1 MKLRTLIWNTSI
13 PDKPGLDSGLEVKLL
28 RPIPTFFATLLI
40 ATLGVQA
47 QSVTEIDPERA
58 RLENERNTME
68 IVSEHGSGVVY
79 IQTQIAARETA
90 EALPPELRPFAQ
102 FFGPFIQPPQEGA
115 GSGFVIDEDGYIL
128 TNYHVVQ
135 SADEI
140 TVRFQGDSA
149 SYPAEVIG
157 TAQPLDLA
165 LIQVKAPDKKLN
177 PLPLGDSDL
186 VQVGQKAIA
195 IGNPFQF
202 DFSVTEGIV
211 SAVRPN
217 PGAIEDLV
225 PRLIQTDAAINPG
238 NSGGPLLNSRGEV
251 VGINTAIVSRGAPQF
266 AGVGFAIPINL
277 AKEVLPRLQD
287 GDELSEEDVLATRP
301 TLGVAVIPAEA
312 IPPQAR
318 ERYQI
323 PDSGLVIQEVT
334 PGSPAERARLRAPE
348 NFIYLSQPGGRDI
361 EIGVDGDVITGI
373 DGQPVV
379 NITDLRTVLYNLG
392 PGDTVE
398 LTVERNGR
406 SRTVTV
412 EPQVQDR

>member
-1 MKLRTLIWNTSI
+1 MR
-13 PDKPGLDSGLEVKLL
+13 PLL
-28 RPIPTFFATLLI
+28 PISLATLLL
-40 ATLGVQA
+40 ATLGVEA
-47 QSVTEIDPERA
+47 QSVSEIDPSRA
-58 RLENERNTME
+58 QLENERNTME
-68 IVSEHGSGVVY
+68 IVQEHGSGVVY
-79 IQTQIAARETA
+79 IQTQIAAREVT

-115 GSGFVIDEDGYIL
+115 GSGFVIDQDGFIL

-135 SADEI
+135 SADQI
-140 TVRFQGDSA
+140 TVRFQGDPE
-149 SYPAEVIG
+149 SYSAEVVG

-165 LIQVKAPDKKLN
+165 LIKVEAPAQKLN
-177 PLPLGDSDL
+177 PLPLGDSDQ

-277 AKEVLPRLQD
+277 AKDVLPQLRD
-287 GDELSEEDVLATRP
+287 GQELSEEDILATRP
-301 TLGVAVIPAEA
+301 TLGVAVIPVEV

-318 ERYQI
+318 ERYRI
-323 PDSGLVIQEVT
+323 PENGLIIQEIT
-334 PGSPAERARLRAPE
+334 PGSPAERANLRTPE
-348 NFIYLSQPGGRDI
+348 SFIYLSQPGGDI

-373 DGQPVV
+373 NGRPV
-379 NITDLRTVLYNLG
+379 NDISDLREVLYNLE
-392 PGDTVE
+392 PGETVE
-398 LTVERNGR
+398 LTVERGGR
-406 SRTVTV
+406 SRTVTI
-412 EPQVQDR
+412 EPEIQER